1 MAEDDKEG
9 KIVGDTD
16 NVVNVSQDLQSLISK
31 NSELG
36 SRLLSLLLVSSSN
49 GKEIIEAINKGQL
62 SLIQSLDMNLDVKVA
77 KEGKGILDEMI
88 KKRKSTEASARFR
101 VRKKQR
107 EQEKLNELRELNS
120 KIGDLNRRVDVLLE
134 ENRYWKAQLE
144 RLNDKRSRELLESI
158 KKRNS
163 SSSASAS
170 SSSLRG

>member
-120 KIGDLNRRVDVLLE
+120 KIGDLERRVDVLVE

>member
-36 SRLLSLLLVSSSN
+36 SRLLSMLLVSSSN

-170 SSSLRG
+170 ASSLRG

>member
-163 SSSASAS
+163 SSSAS

>member
-16 NVVNVSQDLQSLISK
+16 SVVNVSQDLQSLISK

>member
-170 SSSLRG
+170 ASSLRG

>member
-163 SSSASAS
+163 S
-170 SSSLRG
+170 

>member
-1 MAEDDKEG
+1 
-9 KIVGDTD
+9 
-16 NVVNVSQDLQSLISK
+16 
-31 NSELG
+31 
-36 SRLLSLLLVSSSN
+36 
-49 GKEIIEAINKGQL
+49 
-62 SLIQSLDMNLDVKVA
+62 
-77 KEGKGILDEMI
+77 MI